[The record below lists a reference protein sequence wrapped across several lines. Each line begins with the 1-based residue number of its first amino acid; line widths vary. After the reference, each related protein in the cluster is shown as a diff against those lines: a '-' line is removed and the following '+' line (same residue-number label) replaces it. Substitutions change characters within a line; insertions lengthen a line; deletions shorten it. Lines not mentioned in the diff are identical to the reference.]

1 MVQSNKYT
9 LSASILAAD
18 FLNISENIKNLKE
31 FGCNEIHF
39 DVMDGRFVEEISM
52 GPIILKSIKK
62 AIDLPIDVHLMV
74 NNPEKN
80 IEQFSKFNVQTI
92 TFHYEATHDH
102 KSIIELIKSKNIQVG
117 IAINPSTDVNKVF
130 EFIHEID
137 RVLIMCVNPGFS
149 GQKFDKKNLDK
160 IKKFKDFL
168 ITNNLNDRF
177 EIGVDGGIN
186 VSNIKDCY
194 EAGANVFISGSSIFW
209 NGDVKSNIMS
219 LYSSMGSKNE

>member
-74 NNPEKN
+74 KKTEKN

-102 KSIIELIKSKNIQVG
+102 KSIIELIKSKNIKVG

>member
-80 IEQFSKFNVQTI
+80 IEQFSKLNVQTI

-102 KSIIELIKSKNIQVG
+102 KSIIELIKSKNIKVG

>member
-102 KSIIELIKSKNIQVG
+102 KSIIELIKSKNIKVG